1 MDLVKGEKPESAYT
15 AGGLEI
21 VYGDKP
27 EGLCLTLGEEDEAE
41 TMTVE

>member
-1 MDLVKGEKPESAYT
+1 MEPGKREKSQPIYT

-27 EGLCLTLGEEDEAE
+27 EGLCLTLEEEDEAD